1 MQVRKT
7 AYSRARARRRGQW
20 FVTLGVTSTLLLSV
34 LAWSQAA
41 PLSSLLSRSRVYKL
55 LTGQSVNAPSQD
67 PAAEN
72 LSLEGENA
80 QTEAIAPSAE
90 AVANLDQL
98 YVGDLSFTALSD
110 EAQGAPNQ
118 EWKPAEE
125 PATAPTPAPAQP
137 VIQTYTVKRGDTMGA
152 IAARYG
158 VSVSTL
164 TQLNGLKNANSLA
177 VGQVIRIN
185 SAPPRVPITFVG
197 PSDKLVPDSEV
208 VYGPAYKGFDIQAV
222 ANKYGGYLGKY
233 REMVEGKMLTGPQ
246 IIQLVSE
253 RFSVGPRVLLTVLEL
268 KGGWVTQTNLTSLQ
282 AAYPMG
288 YSNLRLAGLFDQAS
302 WVAIRLNAAYYLSV
316 KHRLASIT
324 TYDGDSIRLASG
336 LNAGSV
342 AVQNVIARASSWDT
356 FSKQITQGAFRQTY
370 EKLFGDPFKYGVNL
384 MPANAEQPVF
394 AMPFADSETWW
405 FTGGPHNAWT
415 EGSPWAAIDL
425 APDSTRGSCRVSAE
439 WARAIAPG
447 KVVQAENGRII
458 VDLDGDG
465 FQGTGWSL
473 MYMHMSSKERV
484 AVGTQVK
491 VGDPIG
497 HPSCEGGMS
506 TGTHLH
512 LARLYNGQWIE
523 AGDSQM
529 PMQLGAWTI
538 QSGSSQYDGFA
549 RNGTEIVEACNCKE
563 PEVNAISARP
573 ALLVSAKQTEP
584 REQPPVMVAAP
595 VAATTNSDQNPK
607 STTRSNPPPAANA
620 AKPNTNPQPA
630 ASEKQ

>member
-1 MQVRKT
+1 M
-7 AYSRARARRRGQW
+7 
-20 FVTLGVTSTLLLSV
+20 LGVMSTLLLTV

-41 PLSSLLSRSRVYKL
+41 PLSSLVSRSRVYKL
-55 LTGQSVNAPSQD
+55 LTGQSVNTPSQSD
-67 PAAEN
+67 PASES
-72 LSLEGENA
+72 LSSEGESG
-80 QTEAIAPSAE
+80 QTKALATSAE
-90 AVANLDQL
+90 AIANLDQL
-98 YVGDLSFTALSD
+98 YVGDMSLTAMAD
-110 EAQGAPNQ
+110 ETPGEPVQ
-118 EWKPAEE
+118 EWKPAEDSANASS
-125 PATAPTPAPAQP
+125 PPPAQP
-137 VIQTYTVKRGDTMGA
+137 VIQTYTVKRGDTLGA

-158 VSVSTL
+158 VAVSTL

-177 VGQVIRIN
+177 VGQVIKIN
-185 SAPPRVPITFVG
+185 SAPPRAPITFVG

-268 KGGWVTQTNLTSLQ
+268 KGGWVTQTSLTSLQ

-336 LNAGSV
+336 LNPGSV

-356 FSKQITQGAFRQTY
+356 FSKQITRGAFRQTY
-370 EKLFGDPFKYGVNL
+370 EKLFGDPFKYEVKNL
-384 MPANAEQPVF
+384 TPANAEQPIF

-458 VDLDGDG
+458 IDLDGDG

-473 MYMHMSSKERV
+473 MYMHMSSKDRV

-523 AGDSQM
+523 AGDARM
-529 PMQLGAWTI
+529 PMQLGGWTI
-538 QSGSSQYDGFA
+538 QSGSSQYDGLA

-584 REQPPVMVAAP
+584 REQPVVASAAAP
-595 VAATTNSDQNPK
+595 ATANNDQNVKPA
-607 STTRSNPPPAANA
+607 TRANPPPAANVP
-620 AKPNTNPQPA
+620 KPSTNPQPA